1 MFQNKTSFLG
11 NLPPVTKNLL
21 IINVLL
27 WFATFTL
34 QQKVDLYSYLAM
46 FNWQSEL
53 FKPVQIFTYLFM
65 HGDFWHLVFNM
76 FGLYMFG
83 KVIEGVLGSK
93 RFVIFYIVCG
103 VAAAFVQQLSWTI
116 DPPQIAATVG
126 ASGAVFGLLGAFV
139 FFFPNEPLYFMFL
152 PVPIKA
158 KIMIP
163 ILVVVELFFGV
174 ANFRFDNIAH
184 YAHLGGL
191 LAGLLILIYWRNHP
205 LDRFNRV

>member
-1 MFQNKTSFLG
+1 MFQNRTSFIG

-21 IINVLL
+21 LINILL

-34 QQKVDLYSYLAM
+34 QQKIDLYGYLGM

-53 FKPVQIFTYLFM
+53 FKPVQIITYLFM
-65 HGDFWHLVFNM
+65 HGDFWHLFFNM
-76 FGLYMFG
+76 FGLFMFG

-93 RFVIFYIVCG
+93 RFIIFYMVCG
-103 VAAAFVQQLSWTI
+103 IAAAFVQQLSWTI
-116 DPPQIAATVG
+116 EPPQIAVTVG

-191 LAGLLILIYWRNHP
+191 LAGLLILLYWRNHP